1 MVRLWCLAFSL
12 FVFGANFNFAKADF
26 EDLFDDDRI
35 RDNFFGRDHEEFFDN
50 IGRLIG
56 VVAGIIFAVALTCCV
71 CCCLCPFCLFHK
83 SRRGQVLGGQGNQTP
98 QQQAYQQQPQTQGG
112 AYPLQQQQQ
121 TANYPPQQPA
131 MGYPPQQEQP
141 AMGYPP
147 QNQQPAMGY
156 PPHQQQPAMG
166 YPPQQQYHQSGAQ
179 GAYPP
184 PSGFQQ
190 YPPPYPGSAVEN
202 APPLATKSDDYNR
215 QSAFNPNI

>member
-98 QQQAYQQQPQTQGG
+98 QQQAYQQQPQTQSG
-112 AYPLQQQQQ
+112 AYPLQQQQ
-121 TANYPPQQPA
+121 TTNYPPQQQQQPA
-131 MGYPPQQEQP
+131 MGYPPQQE
-141 AMGYPP
+141 
-147 QNQQPAMGY
+147 
-156 PPHQQQPAMG
+156 PAMG
-166 YPPQQQYHQSGAQ
+166 YPPQQQPAMAYPPHQQYPQPGAQ

-190 YPPPYPGSAVEN
+190 YPPPYPGSAIEN

-215 QSAFNPNI
+215 QSAFNPNV